1 MQKGRAAG
9 AHACNGYA
17 MWLGQAEKI
26 GRYGKKSKKAKNQRV
41 KAKSKKIPEK
51 YVGAFF
57 F

>member
-1 MQKGRAAG
+1 MPATVMRCGWDRRK
-9 AHACNGYA
+9 
-17 MWLGQAEKI
+17 KI
-26 GRYGKKSKKAKNQRV
+26 GRYGKKSKKANNQRV

>member
-1 MQKGRAAG
+1 MPATVMRCGWDRRK
-9 AHACNGYA
+9 
-17 MWLGQAEKI
+17 KI